1 MSTYPNSAINASNPG
16 WTFPEALQQLLCAG
30 EEEFLAELVEL
41 FKSQTDSRLRLL
53 REAVENGRFA
63 EARAEAHAIKGASSQ
78 LGADRLA
85 AICFEIETGAVDGGA
100 EMAILVSE
108 AEFRFEEACR
118 LIGLPPVDHK

>member
-1 MSTYPNSAINASNPG
+1 MSSQLDSITNAPAAR

-100 EMAILVSE
+100 EMAALVSE

-118 LIGLPPVDHK
+118 LMPK